1 MFSCQ
6 YPLKNYPALPQDAI
20 KCKSCESK
28 FTAPN
33 MYIQHH
39 QSHHGGLPPEYLDK
53 ELFIC
58 DQCTHVFISKQ
69 SLSSHIINVHKE
81 VDKSKR
87 PKEKKCPYCAKLFRR
102 QKNFQEHIIVKHEK
116 SATHKCDQCSQSF
129 GYLSKLHDH
138 QKQVHQRVKCE
149 DCGKDVCNA
158 FMLKRHRAT
167 VHGIKPIDSHQ
178 CNQCP
183 MFFTI
188 RSSLDKHIAAK
199 HPSL

>member
-1 MFSCQ
+1 MERIALLFLNGAPSS
-6 YPLKNYPALPQDAI
+6 PAARQAKGKDQRKRNAHTVLN
-20 KCKSCESK
+20 CS
-28 FTAPN
+28 
-33 MYIQHH
+33 
-39 QSHHGGLPPEYLDK
+39 GGK
-53 ELFIC
+53 
-58 DQCTHVFISKQ
+58 
-69 SLSSHIINVHKE
+69 
-81 VDKSKR
+81 
-87 PKEKKCPYCAKLFRR
+87 
-102 QKNFQEHIIVKHEK
+102 KNFQEHIIVKHEK

-199 HPSL
+199 HPSF

>member
-1 MFSCQ
+1 MKLIFRIFLLAFCSFGTLYASVFSE
-6 YPLKNYPALPQDAI
+6 
-20 KCKSCESK
+20 ESLELS
-28 FTAPN
+28 N
-33 MYIQHH
+33 ESGSNLSL
-39 QSHHGGLPPEYLDK
+39 QSDESEANESDL
-53 ELFIC
+53 
-58 DQCTHVFISKQ
+58 
-69 SLSSHIINVHKE
+69 SLSDEADSTVHKE